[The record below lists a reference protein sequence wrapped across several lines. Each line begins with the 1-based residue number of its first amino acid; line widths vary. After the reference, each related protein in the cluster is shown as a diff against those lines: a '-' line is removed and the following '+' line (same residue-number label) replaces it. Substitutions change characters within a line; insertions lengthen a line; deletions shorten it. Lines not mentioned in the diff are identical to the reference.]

1 MNDVDWLTPEIA
13 LLIERS
19 AELRR
24 GLAFVSRAPVES
36 VAVTL
41 GVHPRTVDHARDCLA
56 TPEMRSG
63 MIREFQRAVVRRAS
77 RPPPCSRPLAGALPE
92 PTREEPDVLREA
104 MTHPYGL
111 EFVMRAPLESVA
123 ISFGV
128 HPADVAKMRDEL
140 ARRTA

>member
-1 MNDVDWLTPEIA
+1 MNHVDWLTPEIA

-24 GLAFVSRAPVES
+24 GLAFVNRAPVES
-36 VAVTL
+36 VAVTR

-56 TPEMRSG
+56 TPELRSG

-77 RPPPCSRPLAGALPE
+77 QPPPPPE
-92 PTREEPDVLREA
+92 PPREQPDILREA

-128 HPADVAKMRDEL
+128 HPEDVAKMRDEL
-140 ARRTA
+140 ARRTV